1 MKRLLLAA
9 VLTLAMGIG
18 ASVAA
23 RACEIA
29 PPQGDVVLTVTG
41 AIGACTKDQVAEF
54 DMAALEALPRTEV
67 KTANPWEKGPVSY
80 QGVKLS
86 DLLATVKASGETAVF
101 AALNDY
107 ASDIPV
113 ADLKKYTIIL
123 AYKREGEYMSVR
135 DKGPLWVIF
144 PFTDNPELST
154 EIRYAQSVWQ
164 VARLTIK

>member
-9 VLTLAMGIG
+9 VLLLGL
-18 ASVAA
+18 
-23 RACEIA
+23 EA
-29 PPQGDVVLTVTG
+29 PALSCDLTPPVDDVVLTVSG
-41 AIGACTKDQVAEF
+41 AIGACTRDQVAEF
-54 DMAALEALPRTEV
+54 DLKALEALPKTEV
-67 KTANPWEKGPVSY
+67 KTANPWEAGVVSY
-80 QGVKLS
+80 QGVKLA
-86 DLLATVKASGETAVF
+86 DLLDVVKARGDTAVF

-107 ASDIPV
+107 ASGIPV
-113 ADLKKYTIIL
+113 TDLKKYTIIL

>member
-1 MKRLLLAA
+1 MKSLLLAA
-9 VLTLAMGIG
+9 VLLLGLG
-18 ASVAA
+18 AAA
-23 RACEIA
+23 PVRACDLA
-29 PPQGDVVLTVTG
+29 PPKSDVVLTVSG
-41 AIGACTKDQVAEF
+41 AIGACTKDGAAEF
-54 DMAALEALPRTEV
+54 DMEALEALPKTEV
-67 KTANPWEKGPVSY
+67 KTANPWEKGAVSY
-80 QGVKLS
+80 QGVRLS

-144 PFTDNPELST
+144 PFTDNPELTT